1 MPAHMEIYEDGLME
15 LPLKLKC
22 YHCENYVYGTI
33 GGISEL
39 TLIHSSMYFAATSMT
54 EGITQAGRYEFNNI
68 YVMAGG
74 TLELTEDIMSELT
87 LSDGALHV
95 APSGTIKAKRLTVT
109 GDTITVEEGGIFD
122 LDETGF
128 GTDGPGEYTCIL
140 YGPRCYKIRGFRKS
154 KTQTVSSATETSL
167 KIEISL
173 VAS

>member
-1 MPAHMEIYEDGLME
+1 MPLFILNYRNLDLYMPAHMEIYEDGLIE

-74 TLELTEDIMSELT
+74 TLEFTEDIMSELT

-109 GDTITVEEGGIFD
+109 GDTITVEEGGVFD

-128 GTDGPGEYTCIL
+128 GTDGPGKYTGLNSL
-140 YGPRCYKIRGFRKS
+140 YAG
-154 KTQTVSSATETSL
+154 
-167 KIEISL
+167 
-173 VAS
+173 